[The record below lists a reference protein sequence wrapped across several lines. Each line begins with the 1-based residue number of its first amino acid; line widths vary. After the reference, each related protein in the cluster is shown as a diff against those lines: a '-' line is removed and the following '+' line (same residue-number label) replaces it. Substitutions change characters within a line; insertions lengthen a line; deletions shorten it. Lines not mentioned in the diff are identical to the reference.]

1 MGRARGR
8 KGAGFDGR
16 IEQETKDGDGITVI
30 LGVNDESLLGVR
42 RGKSC
47 VVIA

>member
-16 IEQETKDGDGITVI
+16 TEQETKDGDVI
-30 LGVNDESLLGVR
+30 IVIIGVNDESVLGVR

-47 VVIA
+47 VGIA